1 MDSKKCALIFN
12 KPSSLITHYPVRFPF
27 SYKRDEVFRV
37 LLLLGVT
44 LVVGFFFPSKIQ
56 FKFEYA
62 LGGEWKYEDLR
73 SPMDFPIIKDE
84 AQIQEERDAVK
95 MNFHPYYHR
104 NEIVLNAQLER
115 VDSLIS
121 QFAQIDNN
129 WVRSQRT
136 HWREEANKAIRQ
148 VFYGGICNEKGWG
161 SSPFVYLTEYGSTR
175 LIPRESLRNS
185 QSAGQKI
192 DSILRAFDVVLPAS
206 VLGEWVVENVVFD
219 ASLSEYL
226 LEENLLEINPYKGLV
241 KEGDFIVAKGDVVN
255 EETLQKL
262 NSFKVQFSNE
272 VLDYQS
278 LRGVKVGQYLFVF
291 LILFIFSIYL
301 KHYQSVYFGQIKN
314 LIFLALWVVL
324 FSFVGGMVE
333 LNSQISAF
341 MIPFCILP
349 IVLRNFFNF
358 YLSFL
363 TLMAVLMIGS
373 FITSM
378 GYEFTILHM
387 LAGFVALISSQETR
401 YWSNFF
407 ITLLYIFITYTLG
420 YIALTL
426 VQTGSW
432 VENDWRQLGWFSL
445 NSFMTLIAYPLI
457 PLSERLFRYTSS
469 ISLAEL
475 SDLNQPLLKELSVR
489 APGTFQHSLQV
500 ANLAEAAAAKIG
512 ANSLLV
518 KVSALYHD
526 IGKMKHP
533 QYYIE
538 NQTGSN
544 PHGGMDAITSA
555 SFIIEHVEEG
565 VRLAKEAKL
574 PIELIECIRTH
585 HGTTKVEFFLDKAL
599 NVEKSKINVL
609 DFQYPGPKPRT
620 KEETILMLADS
631 LEAASKSLKEYTH
644 ESIESLVDK
653 IIELKISHRQLD
665 MSDLTF
671 NEIRKCSMVFKKML
685 RSIYHIRITYPE

>member
-1 MDSKKCALIFN
+1 VQFL
-12 KPSSLITHYPVRFPF
+12 F
-27 SYKRDEVFRV
+27 SYKRDEVTRV

-73 SPMDFPIIKDE
+73 SPMDFPIVKNE
-84 AQIQEERDAVK
+84 WQIQEEKDAIK
-95 MNFHPYYHR
+95 KNFHPYFQR
-104 NEIVLNAQLER
+104 DDLVLHTQLER

-121 QFAQIDNN
+121 QFALISDKEI
-129 WVRSQRT
+129 RSNGSP
-136 HWREEANKAIRQ
+136 WREEARKAIHQ
-148 VFYGGICNEKGWG
+148 IFQKGICNDRGWG
-161 SSPFVYLTEYGSTR
+161 SSPFIYLTEKGLTQ
-175 LIPRESLRNS
+175 LISFESLRNS
-185 QSAGQKI
+185 QEAGQEI
-192 DSILRAFDVVLPAS
+192 DSILRGLDIVLPAS
-206 VLGEWVVENVVFD
+206 VLSDWVSENVFFN
-219 ASLSEYL
+219 ATLSEYL
-226 LEENLLEINPYKGLV
+226 LEESLQEINPYKGLI
-241 KEGDFIVAKGDVVN
+241 KEGDFIVAKGDIVD
-255 EETLQKL
+255 EETLQEL
-262 NSFKVQFSNE
+262 NSFKIQFTNE
-272 VLDYQS
+272 VLDSQS
-278 LRGVKVGQYLFVF
+278 LKGVKVGQYLFVF

-301 KHYQSVYFGQIKN
+301 KHYQSAYFGQIKN
-314 LIFLALWVVL
+314 LIFLSLWVVL

-333 LNSQISAF
+333 LNNNLSAF

-363 TLMAVLMIGS
+363 TLVSVLMIGS

-420 YIALTL
+420 YFALTL
-426 VQTGSW
+426 VQTGTW

-544 PHGGMDAITSA
+544 PHAGMDAITSA

-565 VRLAKEAKL
+565 IRLAKEAKL

-599 NVEKSKINVL
+599 NTEKSKINVL